1 MTRCHQEVT
10 QRPYPTSHMRTFW
23 EYEMHSMS
31 KAFAVCAIL
40 LGLGSGASAVEG
52 TLTLYTSQPNN
63 DAQATID
70 AFMAK
75 YPDVK
80 VTFVRDGT
88 TKVMAKL
95 LAELEAGSSPADV
108 LLIADSVTMEGMAK
122 DGKLLAYPEAD
133 VSAYDQAIQDP
144 ERMWFPTK
152 LITTGI
158 IYNTNAPLKPRS
170 WSDLLSEEARGQ
182 VAMPSPLTSG
192 AALIH
197 TQSLV
202 ANLQQGWDFYQQ
214 MAANGAQASGG
225 NGGVLQAVAGGEK
238 LYGMIVEY
246 LPIREKAKG
255 APVDFVF
262 PEEGVSAISEPVAIL
277 AGTKNQE
284 AAKAF
289 VDFLISREGQELAA
303 SQGYMPAH
311 PDVAPPAGFPPLSE
325 IEIMSFDPQKALDSA
340 EADKEKFATI
350 FGQN

>member
-1 MTRCHQEVT
+1 MQFIQKTLLAGAAVLAAV
-10 QRPYPTSHMRTFW
+10 SA
-23 EYEMHSMS
+23 S
-31 KAFAVCAIL
+31 FAA
-40 LGLGSGASAVEG
+40 EG

-63 DAQATID
+63 DAQQTID

-75 YPDVK
+75 NPDVK

-88 TKVMAKL
+88 TKIMAKL
-95 LAELEAGSSPADV
+95 RAELEAGSTPADI
-108 LLIADSVTMEGMAK
+108 LLIADSVTMEGMGA
-122 DGKLLAYPEAD
+122 DGYLMAYPEAD
-133 VSAYDQAIQDP
+133 VSAYDEGIQDP

-158 IYNTNAPLKPRS
+158 IYNTNAPMKPTS
-170 WSDLLSEEARGQ
+170 WKDLLGEEARGQ
-182 VAMPSPLTSG
+182 IAMPSPLTSG

-197 TQSLV
+197 TNTMVS
-202 ANLQQGWDFYQQ
+202 NMEQGWGYYETL
-214 MAANGAQASGG
+214 AAHGAQASGG
-225 NGGVLQAVAGGEK
+225 NGGVLKAVAGGEK
-238 LYGMIVEY
+238 LYGMVVEF

-277 AGTKNQE
+277 KNTQNPE

-289 VDFLISREGQELAA
+289 IDFLISREGQEMAV

-311 PDVAPPAGFPPLSE
+311 PGVTPPAGFPPLSD
-325 IEIMSFDPQKALDSA
+325 IKVMSFDPAAALASA
-340 EADKEKFATI
+340 EADKQKFATT

>member
-1 MTRCHQEVT
+1 
-10 QRPYPTSHMRTFW
+10 
-23 EYEMHSMS
+23 MHLIQ
-31 KAFAVCAIL
+31 KTLLAGAAVLAAAT
-40 LGLGSGASAVEG
+40 ASLAAEG

-63 DAQATID
+63 DAQQTVD

-75 YPDVK
+75 NPGVK

-88 TKVMAKL
+88 TKIMAKL
-95 LAELEAGSSPADV
+95 RAELEAGSSPADI
-108 LLIADSVTMEGMAK
+108 LLIADSVTMEGMGA
-122 DGKLLAYPEAD
+122 DGYLMAYPEAD
-133 VSAYDQAIQDP
+133 VSAYDEGIQDP

-158 IYNTNAPLKPRS
+158 IYNTNAPMKPSS
-170 WSDLLSEEARGQ
+170 WKDLLKDEAKGQ
-182 VAMPSPLTSG
+182 IAMPSPLTSG

-197 TQSLV
+197 TNTMVS
-202 ANLQQGWDFYQQ
+202 NMDEGWGYYETL
-214 MAANGAQASGG
+214 AAHGAQASGG
-225 NGGVLQAVAGGEK
+225 NGGVLKAVAGGEK
-238 LYGMIVEY
+238 LYGMVVEF

-277 AGTKNQE
+277 KNTQNPD

-289 VDFLISREGQELAA
+289 VDFLISKEGQEMAV

-311 PDVAPPAGFPPLSE
+311 PGVTPPDGFPPLSE
-325 IEIMSFDPQKALDSA
+325 IKVMSFDPQAALSSA